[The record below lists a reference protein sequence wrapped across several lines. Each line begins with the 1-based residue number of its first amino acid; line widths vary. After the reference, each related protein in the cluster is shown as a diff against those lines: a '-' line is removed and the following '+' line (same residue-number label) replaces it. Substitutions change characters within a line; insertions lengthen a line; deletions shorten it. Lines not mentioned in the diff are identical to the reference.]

1 MNHAGRTGSRPRA
14 AGRAGARAARRGGA
28 LALLLAGLVPA
39 VATARPVSWPTELDR
54 LAEVLAPP
62 PDGSSA
68 PRPAAAQRSA
78 ATIALRDLPP
88 ALATPAVLRALDDPA
103 HQVRLAAIDTCAQ
116 LGVRA
121 CAERLANLARSDN
134 SPAVRISALGT
145 LAALDPAAAVP
156 TLVAV
161 VGEGAPDHRAE
172 ALRLLGEIAPALG
185 RPASIP
191 RAVARRVADPV
202 AHVRAAA
209 AAALGTASGP
219 DAAVLLVPLLD
230 DPAPDVQK
238 EAALALARLDVTR
251 IIPLLA
257 ERLRQNADRSVHW
270 TFLTALARLSSPRAE
285 AVLLAALDAPPENF
299 GPVQILSILRDRPTP
314 SPALARA
321 VAERLA
327 HRGSWSDTVRRAA
340 VATLAAYGE
349 TGAHAARAVLP
360 QAPPSVAALLRPVTA
375 MPGVLRGAR
384 DATARKPDVLARVDL
399 VPPPGLTHGP
409 LRERLWAAVRPGA
422 GAPSPRGF
430 WAAPGA
436 GAETAALLA
445 RTAAPASPP
454 TRLDRRD
461 RRRLVR
467 LVSTGRPPPG
477 TACLALLAL
486 ARPGERPPAARTQA
500 RRRRVLL
507 SALASPSPLVRA
519 CAAATGR
526 LGPGARLA
534 LAADPSR
541 AVRTMAVAAGGTQTR
556 ALVRAVHHHAR
567 ATASPPVPARAPGD
581 RARGPWLTPE
591 PRPPPGFPA
600 PVYGRDFRDPVASL
614 LLDGRTASIQPS
626 PPRPAG
632 PLAATTDP
640 STARAHPALLIPLG
654 ATFVLVTP
662 CSAAFP
668 VPAAPAPSLDT
679 IPVQ

>member
-1 MNHAGRTGSRPRA
+1 MNQAGRTGSIARV
-14 AGRAGARAARRGGA
+14 AGRAGARAARWGRA
-28 LALLLAGLVPA
+28 LTLLVAGLVPPA
-39 VATARPVSWPTELDR
+39 AARPMSWPTELDR

-68 PRPAAAQRSA
+68 PRPRVAQRSA
-78 ATIALRDLPP
+78 AAVALRDLPP
-88 ALATPAVLRALDDPA
+88 AVATPVVLGALDDPA
-103 HQVRLAAIDTCAQ
+103 PQVRLAAIDTCAR
-116 LGVRA
+116 LDVRA
-121 CAERLANLARSDN
+121 CAERLADLARKDG
-134 SPAVRISALGT
+134 SPAVRITALGT
-145 LAALDPAAAVP
+145 LAALDPTAAVP
-156 TLVAV
+156 TLTAV

-191 RAVARRVADPV
+191 RTIARRVADPV

-209 AAALGTASGP
+209 AAALGAAGSP

-238 EAALALARLDVTR
+238 EAALALARLDVPR
-251 IIPLLA
+251 IVPLLA

-299 GPVQILSILRDRPTP
+299 GPVQILAILRDRPTP

-327 HRGSWSDTVRRAA
+327 HRTSWSDTVRQAA

-349 TGAHAARAVLP
+349 AGARAARAVLP
-360 QAPPSVAALLRPVTA
+360 QAPPSVATLLRPVTA
-375 MPGVLRGAR
+375 VPGVLHGASGATTTEA
-384 DATARKPDVLARVDL
+384 DALTRVDL
-399 VPPPGLTHGP
+399 VPPSGLTHGP

-422 GAPSPRGF
+422 GARPPRGF
-430 WAAPGA
+430 WATPGA
-436 GAETAALLA
+436 GAETAAFLARAAAPVDPPILLA
-445 RTAAPASPP
+445 PHE
-454 TRLDRRD
+454 
-461 RRRLVR
+461 RRRLAHLALADR
-467 LVSTGRPPPG
+467 TPPG

-486 ARPGERPPAARTQA
+486 ARLDESAPASRTHARHRTLA
-500 RRRRVLL
+500 R

-519 CAAATGR
+519 CAAA
-526 LGPGARLA
+526 LGPLGSGMRLA
-534 LAADPSR
+534 MAADPSR
-541 AVRTMAVAAGGTQTR
+541 AVRAMAAAAGGAQTR

-567 ATASPPVPARAPGD
+567 AVGGAPVPTTAPGD

-600 PVYGRDFRDPVASL
+600 PIDGHDIRNPVASL
-614 LLDGRTASIQPS
+614 LRDGRVTNLQPS
-626 PPRPAG
+626 PPPPAG
-632 PLAATTDP
+632 PLTTATDP
-640 STARAHPALLIPLG
+640 STARAHPALLVPLG
-654 ATFVLVTP
+654 ATYLLVTP
-662 CSAAFP
+662 SSTTFP
-668 VPAAPAPSLDT
+668 IPTASTPAPDT